1 MFFLFI
7 LLLIFNSVRG
17 WLVDMSNR
25 IHESAI
31 LELMSV
37 GLTRYEASLYTAMLS
52 TDSLNYDELIENSDI
67 PYGRFYVIADML
79 ASKGLLEILPGKPK
93 TYHHFPPNEAI
104 HDYLNGAKDRILR
117 ALDMESMLSSI

>member
-17 WLVDMSNR
+17 WLVGMSNR

-37 GLTRYEASLYTAMLS
+37 GFTRYEASLYTAMLS

-79 ASKGLLEILPGKPK
+79 AAKGLLEILPGKPK
-93 TYHHFPPNEAI
+93 TYHLFPPNEAI
-104 HDYLNGAKDRILR
+104 HDYLNDAKDRILR
-117 ALDMESMLSSI
+117 ALDMEIMLSTL